1 MCVGPLKPPKLP
13 PLPEPRP
20 TAPAP
25 EKTAGGV
32 VTGKKRSKKGTTLS
46 SLGGKKGANTGIG
59 SLRIPLQNNRGDLRY

>member
-1 MCVGPLKPPKLP
+1 MCLKPDIP

-32 VTGKKRSKKGTTLS
+32 VTGKRRSKKGTTLS
-46 SLGGKKGANTGIG
+46 SLKGKKGANTGIG

>member
-1 MCVGPLKPPKLP
+1 MCLAPDIP
-13 PLPEPRP
+13 PLPKPRP

-32 VTGKKRSKKGTTLS
+32 VTGKKRSKKSTSLS
-46 SLGGKKGANTGIG
+46 SLKGKKGSNTGIG

>member
-1 MCVGPLKPPKLP
+1 MCLKPDIP

-46 SLGGKKGANTGIG
+46 SLKGKKGANTGIG

>member
-1 MCVGPLKPPKLP
+1 MCLSPPKLP

-32 VTGKKRSKKGTTLS
+32 VTGKKRSRKGTTLS

>member
-1 MCVGPLKPPKLP
+1 MCLSPPKLP

>member
-1 MCVGPLKPPKLP
+1 MCLKPDIP
-13 PLPEPRP
+13 PLPKPRP

-32 VTGKKRSKKGTTLS
+32 VTGKKRSKASTSLS
-46 SLGGKKGANTGIG
+46 SLKGKKGANTGIS

>member
-1 MCVGPLKPPKLP
+1 MCLKPDLP

-32 VTGKKRSKKGTTLS
+32 VTGNRRSKKGTSLS
-46 SLGGKKGANTGIG
+46 SLKGKKGSNTGIG

>member
-1 MCVGPLKPPKLP
+1 MCLRTPTPP

-25 EKTAGGV
+25 EKTATGV

-46 SLGGKKGANTGIG
+46 ALGGKKGANTGIC

>member
-1 MCVGPLKPPKLP
+1 MCLSPPKLP

-25 EKTAGGV
+25 EKTATGV
-32 VTGKKRSKKGTTLS
+32 VTGKKRSSTKGTITS
-46 SLGGKKGANTGIG
+46 SLKGKKGANTGIS

>member
-13 PLPEPRP
+13 DLPEPRP

-25 EKTAGGV
+25 EQTAMGV
-32 VTGKKRSKKGTTLS
+32 VTGKRRSKKNKMT
-46 SLGGKKGANTGIG
+46 SLNNKKGSNTGIG